1 MFSSWDGLQVKLD
14 NWHFIRRLAG
24 GVLSEQHPLYPSFLK
39 QLSACIF
46 EWDKA
51 DLEELINAKREEIQA
66 NGLPSPNRKTVLA
79 TLKKQELALHC
90 RRGTR
95 GVSETIESIEE
106 LILTYTGVTDSLGA
120 NWYTE
125 EREED
130 FAEVSLCQRKHFIG
144 SISQPYLPIYTWI

>member
-1 MFSSWDGLQVKLD
+1 M
-14 NWHFIRRLAG
+14 RRLAG
-24 GVLSEQHPLYPSFLK
+24 GVLSEQHPLYSSFLK

-66 NGLPSPNRKTVLA
+66 NGLPSPNRKIVLA

-106 LILTYTGVTDSLGA
+106 LILTYTGVTDSLGVPLWKPKMI
-120 NWYTE
+120 N
-125 EREED
+125 
-130 FAEVSLCQRKHFIG
+130 I
-144 SISQPYLPIYTWI
+144 